1 MSRFLIVL
9 GLVLVAVGILWPLI
23 QKMGLGRLPGDLV
36 FGRENFRVYIPITTS
51 IIISVVLTVVLW
63 LLNR

>member
-9 GLVLVAVGILWPLI
+9 GLILVAVGILWPLI
-23 QKMGLGRLPGDLV
+23 QRTGLGRLPGDLV
-36 FGRENFRVYIPITTS
+36 LGRENFRVYIPITTS
-51 IIISVVLTVVLW
+51 IIVSVVLTVVLW